1 MLFGNPKI
9 SPVSLPS
16 SVAPFHP
23 IDTPEPMA
31 ALQTALR
38 WACGALDPRCCRCLV
53 QPKHL
58 TSLRLS
64 SFIN

>member
-9 SPVSLPS
+9 GPVSLPS

-38 WACGALDPRCCRCLV
+38 WACGSLG
-53 QPKHL
+53 PKVL
-58 TSLRLS
+58 
-64 SFIN
+64 